1 MAEPVLAS
9 PPSQAGPLRVGLIG
23 FGYWGKK
30 LHGALRQR
38 PEFDLRHVHVRS
50 PEQLDPEELR
60 SLQGVE
66 LSDRSSPL
74 WSDSELQAV
83 ILATPI
89 ASHYALCREALLA
102 GKHVLVE
109 KPLALTEREAR
120 ELADL
125 AASRGLTLQT
135 DYTWTFSPGLLRIR
149 QLVEQEWIGRLQHI
163 QLRFHQL
170 GRFREDDVGPLLA
183 VHMLSILTMFTS
195 LAELH
200 WTKRIGVG
208 NQQRASSIL
217 LYGEDSHSGLSV
229 MLDGSLDDP
238 VRERSVV
245 FFGESGTLSFR
256 PLSADNTLQGVR
268 YSREPSTDDEVQP
281 ATSLSL
287 CTAEDDNLSHSL
299 SAFAEAI
306 CGRAPS
312 NIEQSLAITATLEQL
327 FAPAVPQN

>member
-1 MAEPVLAS
+1 MAETLLVS

-23 FGYWGKK
+23 FGYWGRK
-30 LHGALRQR
+30 LHDALRQQ

-50 PEQLDPEELR
+50 PGQLNAED
-60 SLQGVE
+60 LQALQDVE
-66 LSDRSSPL
+66 LSDRSSRL
-74 WSDSELQAV
+74 WSDSTLQAV
-83 ILATPI
+83 IVATPI

-120 ELADL
+120 ELAEL

-135 DYTWTFSPGLLRIR
+135 DYTWTFSPGLCRASQLIEQQWLGKLR
-149 QLVEQEWIGRLQHI
+149 HI

-183 VHMLSILTMFTS
+183 VHMLSILTMFTD
-195 LAELH
+195 LARLR

-208 NQQRASSIL
+208 SRERASSIL
-217 LYGEDSHSGLSV
+217 LYGEDSGSGLSV

-245 FFGESGTLSFR
+245 LFGDHGSLSFR
-256 PLSADNTLQGVR
+256 PLSDDNTLQGVL
-268 YSREPSTDDEVQP
+268 YSREPSTDDKVHA
-281 ATSLSL
+281 ATSLNL
-287 CTAEDDNLSHSL
+287 CTREDDNLSHAL
-299 SAFAEAI
+299 SAFAEAVS
-306 CGRAPS
+306 GRGPS
-312 NIEQSLAITATLEQL
+312 NIEQSVAITATLEHL
-327 FAPAVPQN
+327 FSATFAEL